1 MEVAVEV
8 IVAGVATSVPA
19 APGSTAALARAAAE
33 AALVNAG
40 LDVCSVTGVF
50 VGCGAGSL
58 PDPEALAVRLG
69 LRSLGLRPPRAG
81 APDGEDGR
89 IEHLTGSAAEALHRA
104 CGAVDL
110 GIDRVALCIGVDRIE
125 PAWPPPVVLRRRAL
139 SARRLLH
146 ASGLSEHHLIRVVVK
161 NHRHGA
167 RRGIAGLLTPAEIL
181 DGEVVEWPL
190 HATMVAGHGLGAA
203 AVVLRAANGHSA
215 LSGPRA
221 RIRASVL
228 LGGDGEH
235 GGAPAEEAA
244 RLAFRAAHI
253 GPEELDCAELHD
265 VTAAAELAAYEEL
278 GLVADGQVA
287 ELVDSGFTALGGV
300 LPVNP
305 SGGLLCLG
313 ERPGSGAIAQIVE
326 LSRQLRG
333 EAGPVQVPGARTALA
348 HSGGRPGLHAAE
360 VVALTLLST

>member
-1 MEVAVEV
+1 MEV
-8 IVAGVATSVPA
+8 IVAGVATSARA
-19 APGSTAALARAAAE
+19 ARGSTAALARAAAE
-33 AALVNAG
+33 AALDDAG
-40 LDVCSVTGVF
+40 LDVSRVTGVF
-50 VGCGAGSL
+50 VGCGVGPL

-69 LRSLGLRPPRAG
+69 LRSLGLRPPRPG
-81 APDGEDGR
+81 AADGEAGR

-110 GIDRVALCIGVDRIE
+110 GIDRVVLCIGVDRVE
-125 PAWPPPVVLRRRAL
+125 TAWPPPAVLRRRAM

-146 ASGLSEHHLIRVVVK
+146 TSGLLEHHLTRVVVK

-203 AVVLRAANGHSA
+203 AVVLRASDRNGT
-215 LSGPRA
+215 LGGPRA

-228 LGGDGEH
+228 RGGDGEN
-235 GGAPAEEAA
+235 GGPPAGEAA
-244 RLAFRAAHI
+244 RLAFRAAGI
-253 GPEELDCAELHD
+253 APVELDCAELHD

-278 GLVADGQVA
+278 GLVADGQTA
-287 ELVDSGFTALGGV
+287 ELVDSGYTALGGV
-300 LPVNP
+300 LPVNA

-313 ERPGSGAIAQIVE
+313 ERPGSGAIAQVVE
-326 LSRQLRG
+326 LARQLRG
-333 EAGPVQVPGARTALA
+333 DAGAVQVPEARVALA
-348 HSGGRPGLHAAE
+348 HSGGRPGLDAAE
-360 VVALTLLST
+360 VVAVTLLST